1 MKENQSSFLCFFFLF
16 FFCVCNVIIK
26 SSFEQLA
33 ELFIGHKPRSK
44 MLNTVHT
51 KSLKFKTIWF
61 GCARAH
67 KVAYFSF
74 DVFFSYVLPRSFM
87 IGSINVFLLHH
98 AYARKKQYKN
108 NDAKFTN
115 WQTLSAY
122 TAQSFLI

>member
-1 MKENQSSFLCFFFLF
+1 MKKNQSSFCFWFLPFFL

-26 SSFEQLA
+26 SSFEQLV

-74 DVFFSYVLPRSFM
+74 DVFSAYVLPRSFM
-87 IGSINVFLLHH
+87 IGSIIRAAPLLW
-98 AYARKKQYKN
+98 ARSKN
-108 NDAKFTN
+108 NENT
-115 WQTLSAY
+115 
-122 TAQSFLI
+122 TASQKNPQQQQAVKYKWNL